1 MGVRAPAPAAAA
13 GQARRLD
20 VVAGSLVGL
29 AALPVVVAAVRTLA
43 RGWTPVG
50 DNGLILL
57 RSQDVATSHHPW
69 LGTWTSASLT
79 TGRPINNPGPLWFD
93 VLAPFVRILG
103 PSVGMAIGVAV
114 ANVAAIVLAAV
125 AARRAGGR
133 EAMVVVTALS
143 AALTWTLGSELLY
156 DAWQPHAM
164 ILPFWALLIWL
175 WSLGTGDRW
184 ALPWAVGLAS
194 FVVQTHLSFV
204 YVAALAGVAA
214 LVSAVV
220 VTRAGGRAPWA
231 RPVVAAGIV
240 ALLAWV
246 QSLVDQ
252 VAGEGNLGALVSSSD
267 GTGDRI
273 GLRLGVRL
281 VGSVVALP
289 PWWTRPGFSDTI
301 VSTGVIDT
309 GNGPDVAEGG
319 VASLGAAVVGLVG
332 VAVLVGFVGWWAR
345 RRRDRAV
352 AVLAGLAGV
361 AVVACVVS
369 MVLSPI
375 NAIGLSPHQLR
386 WLWPTGLL
394 VMAVPLVA
402 ASRWIERPRVVV
414 ALAGA
419 VTALAAIAALPTY
432 AAPEGPTADREYL
445 PSLQRLLD
453 GIDRYRPGHPVV
465 FDISVLRFA
474 EPYSG
479 PVIAALGRHDVD
491 VRFTDEGMVR
501 QVGEARRAEGDETRR
516 LIILEG
522 AGAVAPPPGAEAVAV
537 VDGLTDE
544 ERVELAAHRAEV
556 LAVVSARGLRLDED
570 GRAARAAGRFD
581 LPDEVIAPGAD
592 AAAFESGGGLAGLI
606 RDGYVEIDP
615 VHRELMERYAQL
627 QQQATNY
634 TVGLFEA
641 PFDA

>member
-1 MGVRAPAPAAAA
+1 
-13 GQARRLD
+13 
-20 VVAGSLVGL
+20 
-29 AALPVVVAAVRTLA
+29 
-43 RGWTPVG
+43 
-50 DNGLILL
+50 
-57 RSQDVATSHHPW
+57 
-69 LGTWTSASLT
+69 
-79 TGRPINNPGPLWFD
+79 
-93 VLAPFVRILG
+93 
-103 PSVGMAIGVAV
+103 
-114 ANVAAIVLAAV
+114 
-125 AARRAGGR
+125 
-133 EAMVVVTALS
+133 
-143 AALTWTLGSELLY
+143 
-156 DAWQPHAM
+156 
-164 ILPFWALLIWL
+164 
-175 WSLGTGDRW
+175 
-184 ALPWAVGLAS
+184 
-194 FVVQTHLSFV
+194 
-204 YVAALAGVAA
+204 
-214 LVSAVV
+214 
-220 VTRAGGRAPWA
+220 
-231 RPVVAAGIV
+231 
-240 ALLAWV
+240 
-246 QSLVDQ
+246 
-252 VAGEGNLGALVSSSD
+252 
-267 GTGDRI
+267 
-273 GLRLGVRL
+273 
-281 VGSVVALP
+281 
-289 PWWTRPGFSDTI
+289 
-301 VSTGVIDT
+301 
-309 GNGPDVAEGG
+309 
-319 VASLGAAVVGLVG
+319 
-332 VAVLVGFVGWWAR
+332 
-345 RRRDRAV
+345 
-352 AVLAGLAGV
+352 VLAGLAGV

-522 AGAVAPPPGAEAVAV
+522 AGAVAPPPGSEAV
-537 VDGLTDE
+537 
-544 ERVELAAHRAEV
+544 
-556 LAVVSARGLRLDED
+556 AVVSARGQRLDED